1 MTALRAAAI
10 GRDAPAIVVVAA
22 GIGFAAAA
30 IALVTAASSMAMGWP
45 PVPAWSSCSLWE
57 CVGEALNNVV
67 SIPGLVFSVVTTGT
81 TVGGLVFGG
90 GGEPPIPPGTTTYIP
105 GVTADPSAGEVVYI
119 PDIGVGTVTDL
130 HETMTTQP
138 DGVKR
143 ANSRV
148 VIEMES
154 GQTFTVEQNFTMT
167 PPTPTPG
174 L

>member
-30 IALVTAASSMAMGWP
+30 IILVTAASSMAMAWP

-105 GVTADPSAGEVVYI
+105 GVTEDPTAGDVVYI
-119 PDIGVGTVTDL
+119 PDVGVGTVTEA
-130 HETMTTQP
+130 HSTVSRQP
-138 DGVKR
+138 GGGGTST
-143 ANSRV
+143 SRV
-148 VIEMES
+148 TVETES
-154 GQTFTVEQNFTMT
+154 GTLTIEQNFTLT